1 MALESAFVGTTK
13 DSFIEFGELKEV
25 CEDVIILIKSSRW
38 RLLIS
43 QIKKGLKSQKWWEVQ
58 LAPKEKVVGNLFK
71 TEWDNCNFGP

>member
-38 RLLIS
+38 RLSIS
-43 QIKKGLKSQKWWEVQ
+43 QIKKGVEKSKMGGASGTER
-58 LAPKEKVVGNLFK
+58 KKVIGKLFK
-71 TEWDNCNFGP
+71 VEWDNCNFGP

>member
-38 RLLIS
+38 RLL
-43 QIKKGLKSQKWWEVQ
+43 KSQKWWEVQ
-58 LAPKEKVVGNLFK
+58 LAPKEKKIVGKLFK
-71 TEWDNCNFGP
+71 VERDNCNFGP

>member
-38 RLLIS
+38 RLLTLMGDNINGK
-43 QIKKGLKSQKWWEVQ
+43 QY
-58 LAPKEKVVGNLFK
+58 KVVQV
-71 TEWDNCNFGP
+71 

>member
-38 RLLIS
+38 RLL
-43 QIKKGLKSQKWWEVQ
+43 KSQKWEVQ
-58 LAPKEKVVGNLFK
+58 VAPKEKSDRQVV
-71 TEWDNCNFGP
+71 

>member
-38 RLLIS
+38 RLL
-43 QIKKGLKSQKWWEVQ
+43 KSQKWEVQ
-58 LAPKEKVVGNLFK
+58 VAPKEKK
-71 TEWDNCNFGP
+71 